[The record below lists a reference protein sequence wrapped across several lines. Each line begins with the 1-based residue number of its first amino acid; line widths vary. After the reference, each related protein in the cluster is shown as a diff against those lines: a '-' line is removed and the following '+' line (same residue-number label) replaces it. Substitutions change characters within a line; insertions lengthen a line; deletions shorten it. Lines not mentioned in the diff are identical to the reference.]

1 MYCCK
6 EARAGCSRGGRGPS
20 RLPHEPNFDLAWQAG
35 DTAFVVEIKSITD
48 DNEEEQLRIGLG
60 QVLRYRHCFQCIGYP
75 KVIAVLVPSG
85 PLATPPGQIYVTTSR
100 YSCSTAAISTRPC
113 SSRDRLAVEAQ
124 LTRVSVLSR
133 PVGRVLSTRVP

>member
-85 PLATPPGQIYVTTSR
+85 PLATPPGQMVPRAFRTVHPLGWTIWKGEVFVPTEEE
-100 YSCSTAAISTRPC
+100 
-113 SSRDRLAVEAQ
+113 L
-124 LTRVSVLSR
+124 LT
-133 PVGRVLSTRVP
+133 GIQG